1 MEFHW
6 KKPPL
11 LRILVSPRN
20 IQERLAGTKKTP
32 MSHAAWHRCYAMKS
46 FSMFSGG
53 PIQGLGSV
61 CFLFLFLLLFLIL
74 FCLLF
79 YYFFGFFHLGL
90 FWICFFDLF
99 FIFSSNRGRCGRVTV
114 VNSKAWRVYDTVDGR
129 NPAPPGMVLK
139 PCKKW
144 DKQPTSTG

>member
-1 MEFHW
+1 MLH
-6 KKPPL
+6 
-11 LRILVSPRN
+11 
-20 IQERLAGTKKTP
+20 GTK
-32 MSHAAWHRCYAMKS
+32 YAMKS

-61 CFLFLFLLLFLIL
+61 FFCFFLIL
-74 FCLLF
+74 FCLFLF
-79 YYFFGFFHLGL
+79 FLIFPFGPIL
-90 FWICFFDLF
+90 DLF
-99 FIFSSNRGRCGRVTV
+99 FSFVFFFLFFNFSSNRGRCGRVTV

-139 PCKKW
+139 PCKKL